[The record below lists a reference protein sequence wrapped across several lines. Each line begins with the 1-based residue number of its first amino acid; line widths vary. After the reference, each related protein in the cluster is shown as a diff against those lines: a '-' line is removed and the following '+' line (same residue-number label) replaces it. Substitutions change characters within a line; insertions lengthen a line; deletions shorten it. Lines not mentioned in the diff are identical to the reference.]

1 MSLPLESFD
10 ADELIALVKYDVE
23 NGALDQ
29 ALFKLKNVLARR
41 KAPQEAKALA
51 ARLYAQ
57 LGLFDKAKA
66 LYKDYIKDV
75 PDAELETFQLA
86 MTHYDSGEID
96 QALEIWNQILAKQP
110 THPPSLFYS
119 SLALAN
125 KGNKADAVKNLEKI
139 LHAVA
144 SDNLYFERAK
154 ELMSALNQE
163 GSGGGQA
170 RSTAVN
176 NPYLKQ

>member
-1 MSLPLESFD
+1 MLSLESFD
-10 ADELIALVKYDVE
+10 ADELIALAKYDVE
-23 NGALDQ
+23 KGELDK
-29 ALFKLKNVLARR
+29 ALFKLKNVLSRR
-41 KAPQEAKALA
+41 KAPQEAKALT

-57 LGLFDKAKA
+57 LGLFDKAKT

-86 MTHYDSGEID
+86 MTHYDTGEIQ
-96 QALEIWNQILAKQP
+96 QALDIWNQILGKQP

-125 KGNKADAVKNLEKI
+125 MGNKADAVKNLEKI
-139 LHAVA
+139 MHSVA

-154 ELMSALNQE
+154 ELMAALNSDT
-163 GSGGGQA
+163 SGQV
-170 RSTAVN
+170 RNTTVN